1 MSYEVSSTSSVPSKA
16 LAVLVTKDGTLL
28 RVNVTVPPPPTFTLA
43 AYPHSNRVFELTADR
58 RERWTGEQVEYVERK
73 PSKRR

>member
-28 RVNVTVPPPPTFTLA
+28 RVNVTVPPPPT
-43 AYPHSNRVFELTADR
+43 TADR